1 LLPLELF
8 SSKEFIYTA
17 DDIYRIIQRMS
28 NNTELKNSL
37 FTPVET
43 ETIVQRIIGQ
53 VSRSLI
59 RGDLNPGDR
68 LPPEPELAEQ
78 IGVSRTALRE
88 ALKTLAG
95 LGVIH
100 SKRRGGTFIA
110 TSFSEAM
117 FNPLVFS
124 LIIEKASKEE
134 ILELRILMEVD
145 ALELAMEKGNKED
158 FFQLEQE
165 LDQFEKA
172 MVAGDTDALS
182 ELDVRFHLHILEMS
196 RNSAFI
202 RIGRTVMQLFA
213 FPIGRALKVL
223 GPKAVLN
230 SHRELLGIMRKKDL
244 QAIREHVRSSFER
257 SVEFF

>member
-1 LLPLELF
+1 M
-8 SSKEFIYTA
+8 SIYSLYTVGV
-17 DDIYRIIQRMS
+17 ICRIIRCMS
-28 NNTELKNSL
+28 NNTERKYSL

-53 VSRSLI
+53 VSQSLI
-59 RGDLNPGDR
+59 RGELNPGDR

-78 IGVSRTALRE
+78 LGVSRTALRE

-110 TSFSEAM
+110 TSISEAM

-124 LIIEKASKEE
+124 LIIEKGSKEE

-145 ALELAMEKGNKED
+145 ALELAMEKGNEED
-158 FFQLEQE
+158 FLRLEQE
-165 LDQFEKA
+165 LDEFEKA

-182 ELDVRFHLHILEMS
+182 ELDVRFHLSILEIS

-213 FPIGRALKVL
+213 FPIGRALKVF
-223 GPKAVLN
+223 GPNTVLE
-230 SHRELLGIMRKKDL
+230 SHRELLRIMRKKDL
-244 QAIREHVRSSFER
+244 QAVREHVRNSFKR